1 MPETDDLKKLLE
13 KNLEVSKES
22 LSILKK
28 IQRARTID
36 MAFKL
41 IKWIIIIGLSVGLYY
56 YIEPY
61 VRDYTGIF
69 KSINSFIPK

>member
-13 KNLEVSKES
+13 ENLQVSRES

-28 IQRARTID
+28 IQRARTFS
-36 MAFKL
+36 MVFKV
-41 IKWIIIIGLSVGLYY
+41 IKWIIIISLSVGLYY

>member
-13 KNLEVSKES
+13 ENLQVSRES

-28 IQRARTID
+28 IQRARTFG
-36 MAFKL
+36 MVFKV
-41 IKWIIIIGLSVGLYY
+41 IKWVIIIGLSIGLYY

-61 VRDYTGIF
+61 VKNYIDIF
-69 KSINSFIPK
+69 ENLSPFIPK